1 MHFFSISYP
10 RGLPTN
16 VFWTAVFADT
26 FFQKFITGVYK
37 HSFWWKKN
45 CSIAIFSITRLE
57 WGKKT
62 LPSLFGKHFRF
73 KQRTQGFK
81 SIAFQE
87 IRLHSLDAENFLSI
101 TKRCFSEIEAA
112 GFENT
117 FFHSKREESY
127 INSFESNNYYEI
139 LKTLYKILIK

>member
-1 MHFFSISYP
+1 MFFEQRYLQTHFSRNLLQGFTSILSD
-10 RGLPTN
+10 G
-16 VFWTAVFADT
+16 
-26 FFQKFITGVYK
+26 
-37 HSFWWKKN
+37 KKN

-117 FFHSKREESY
+117 FFHTKREESY